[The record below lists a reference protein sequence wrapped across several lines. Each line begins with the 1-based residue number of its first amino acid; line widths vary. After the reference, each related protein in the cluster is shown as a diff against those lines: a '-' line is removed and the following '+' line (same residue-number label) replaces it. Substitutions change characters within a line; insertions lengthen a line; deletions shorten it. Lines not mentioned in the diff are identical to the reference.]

1 MLLRFDG
8 IIVLFGSN
16 NLALN
21 NASNRIFWIERN
33 IVVEPN
39 TTWKLKCRLLLLH
52 IYISCQYRVLRSQA
66 HEK

>member
-52 IYISCQYRVLRSQA
+52 VDISCQYRLLRSKA
-66 HEK
+66 PEK

>member
-39 TTWKLKCRLLLLH
+39 TTWKCRLLLLH
-52 IYISCQYRVLRSQA
+52 IDISCQYRLLKSQA